1 MPCFISAPA
10 AFSCLLST
18 ALLSW
23 DGWANSLPRPT
34 CCYHEWKAV
43 VETKVNGHWNKLT
56 FFYTLCSTVVHL
68 YLDALSCSKFHLQPH
83 ILARE
88 EKAWTVF
95 SAPHRSRCSFFLSSW
110 QEVSAYFIWPQFFM
124 MMTWSFSQQYWQQAV
139 REQIRLFLMFQE
151 NSLTFCGGGRGE
163 PASRWFS
170 VGLDISFAP
179 PLSYCLWFKVIKIYP
194 GDSTTTSH
202 IILMFRDWNFPF

>member
-95 SAPHRSRCSFFLSSW
+95 SAPLRSRCSFFLSSW

-151 NSLTFCGGGRGE
+151 NSLTFCGGGGGSQRADGSVLVLIYRSLLLCHIAYGSRLLKYI
-163 PASRWFS
+163 PATP
-170 VGLDISFAP
+170 LP
-179 PLSYCLWFKVIKIYP
+179 PPYIM
-194 GDSTTTSH
+194 
-202 IILMFRDWNFPF
+202 LMFRDWNFPF

>member
-1 MPCFISAPA
+1 MFKYKDNKITKYNFACLVLYRLQPGFLPCSPP
-10 AFSCLLST
+10 

-56 FFYTLCSTVVHL
+56 FFYTLSSTVVRL

-83 ILARE
+83 ILTSE

-95 SAPHRSRCSFFLSSW
+95 SGALEAGAVFLLSSW
-110 QEVSAYFIWPQFFM
+110 QEVSVFIIWPQFLWWLGVFPNNNDNKL
-124 MMTWSFSQQYWQQAV
+124 WESK
-139 REQIRLFLMFQE
+139 
-151 NSLTFCGGGRGE
+151 
-163 PASRWFS
+163 
-170 VGLDISFAP
+170 LDYF
-179 PLSYCLWFKVIKIYP
+179 
-194 GDSTTTSH
+194 
-202 IILMFRDWNFPF
+202 